1 MKKVK
6 KSDINLLI
14 MLIGVLLAVG
24 AYFLVYTSFVN
35 KKAELEGQN
44 AALETEVAELQKL
57 ADNKE
62 FYMAET
68 TRMND
73 EMVAVMGKYP
83 SDVRTEDEVMY
94 TVELENVYS
103 IWVNAL
109 QVEGKQMV
117 QVAAAAPAE
126 QAPEN
131 QDAVTEEAPVEDT
144 TTDGTQ
150 DEVVATGGYQDT
162 VFLYNSPFSIN
173 FKVTYRSMKD
183 IVAAIVT
190 SDERMNITN
199 LSLAYDADT
208 GCLSGSMNANM
219 FTLSGTETVYEE
231 LNVPGV
237 SLGTADFFQ
246 SGTVLD
252 LNKNAAALAGSEDGE
267 ESEDEEDN
275 TSEESPKNDD

>member
-1 MKKVK
+1 MKKAK
-6 KSDINLLI
+6 KSDINILI
-14 MLIGVLLAVG
+14 MLIGVLLAV
-24 AYFLVYTSFVN
+24 ASYFFVYTSF
-35 KKAELEGQN
+35 KDKTAALEGEN
-44 AALETEVAELQKL
+44 ASLETEVAELQKL

-62 FYMAET
+62 FYLQET
-68 TRMND
+68 ARMND
-73 EMVAVMGKYP
+73 EMTTVMGKYP
-83 SDVRTEDEVMY
+83 SDIRTEDEIMY

-109 QVEGKQMV
+109 QVEDKQMV
-117 QVAAAAPAE
+117 QVATASTD
-126 QAPEN
+126 QQTPEG

-144 TTDGTQ
+144 GAQDG
-150 DEVVATGGYQDT
+150 VVATGGYQDT

-183 IVAAIVT
+183 IVAAIVN
-190 SDERMNITN
+190 SEERMNITN

-219 FTLSGTETVYEE
+219 FTLSGTDNVYEE

-237 SLGTADFFQ
+237 STGTADFFQ

-252 LNKNAAALAGSEDGE
+252 LNKNAVTDTDDGDE
-267 ESEDEEDN
+267 EASDDDEDN